1 MRRFTYKKVCGIA
14 AIIQSLLGF
23 ITLIVV
29 LYSLGIAPSPDRL
42 AEIARSN
49 PFSIILLD
57 IIKIL
62 SSITALILINFLYHY
77 FKDNNLGSV
86 KWGSVAG
93 IISVICLM
101 TNAVISLLLVL
112 STSSEINLFAPE
124 RISTMR
130 ILVIAFG
137 ICSIFFN
144 GLWYIAINRT
154 ALKNKRFPASF
165 CYLGIALGIISLIP
179 PLSQIVL
186 VLVIVW
192 SLWLGIILL
201 REIKS

>member
-1 MRRFTYKKVCGIA
+1 MRTFIYQKVSGIA
-14 AIIQSLLGF
+14 AIIHSLLSF
-23 ITLIVV
+23 TTLIVV
-29 LYSLGIAPSPDRL
+29 LYSLGIAPSTDRL

-49 PFSIILLD
+49 PFPIVLLD

-62 SSITALILINFLYHY
+62 SSITALILINFLYRY

-93 IISVICLM
+93 ITSIICLL

-112 STSSEINLFAPE
+112 SASSEINLLTPE

-130 ILVIAFG
+130 ILVIVFG
-137 ICSIFFN
+137 ISSIFFN
-144 GLWYIAINRT
+144 GLWYIAINRK
-154 ALKNKRFPASF
+154 ALKNKIFPAFF
-165 CYLGIALGIISLIP
+165 CYLGIALGVISLIP

>member
-1 MRRFTYKKVCGIA
+1 MRTFTHQKVSGIA
-14 AIIQSLLGF
+14 ALIQSLLGF

-29 LYSLGIAPSPDRL
+29 LYSLGIAPNADSL

-49 PFSIILLD
+49 PFPIVLLD
-57 IIKIL
+57 IIKLL
-62 SSITALILINFLYHY
+62 SSITALILINFFYHY
-77 FKDNNLGSV
+77 FMVDNLASV

-93 IISVICLM
+93 IISVICLL

-112 STSSEINLFAPE
+112 SATSEMDQMTPE

-130 ILVIAFG
+130 ILVIVFG
-137 ICSIFFN
+137 IGSIFFN
-144 GLWYIAINRT
+144 GLWYIAINRK
-154 ALKNKRFPASF
+154 ALKNKTFPASF
-165 CYLGIALGIISLIP
+165 CHLGTALGVISLIP

>member
-1 MRRFTYKKVCGIA
+1 MRTFTYQKVSGIA
-14 AIIQSLLGF
+14 ALIHSLLGF

-49 PFSIILLD
+49 PFPIVLLD
-57 IIKIL
+57 IIKVL
-62 SSITALILINFLYHY
+62 SSITALILINFTNRY
-77 FKDNNLGSV
+77 FKDNNLESV

-93 IISVICLM
+93 KISVFCLL

-112 STSSEINLFAPE
+112 SASSEISLLTPE

-130 ILVIAFG
+130 ILVIVFG

-192 SLWLGIILL
+192 SLVLGIILL

>member
-1 MRRFTYKKVCGIA
+1 MRSFTNQKVGGIA
-14 AIIQSLLGF
+14 ALVHSLLGF

-29 LYSLGIAPSPDRL
+29 LRSLGIAPNAEKL

-49 PFSIILLD
+49 PFPIVLLD

-62 SSITALILINFLYHY
+62 SSITALILIRVLYRR
-77 FKDNNLGSV
+77 FKSKNLASV

-93 IISVICLM
+93 IVSVVCLLI
-101 TNAVISLLLVL
+101 NAVTSLLLVL
-112 STSSEINLFAPE
+112 SASSEISLITSE

-130 ILVIAFG
+130 ILVIVFG
-137 ICSIFFN
+137 IGSIFFN

-154 ALKNKRFPASF
+154 ALKNKSFPTSF
-165 CYLGIALGIISLIP
+165 CYLGITLGIISLIP

-186 VLVIVW
+186 VLVIIW

-201 REIKS
+201 REI